1 MKITNLVVSALI
13 LFVVSSPQAYAFE
26 NAFTTGGSSPAT
38 FSHADQ
44 TDLSLQTPDMLAQ
57 YMYTNF
63 SIGRTNVR
71 VGAHEATLTR
81 GFLIDDV
88 FSGISIVTPEPTLGI
103 DALSMMWIK
112 NDPDDTPSS
121 FTPKTDVYYLSPSI
135 NMGSLSVNPYFIYQ
149 VKTAEETT
157 LDKEQTPLLPPARTE
172 KTLPENT
179 YYLGVDLDARI
190 NMASAWF
197 TGIYEKGMDAQKPRR
212 AYLFAAGGGVD
223 MGNTGLHGQA
233 LYASGKDNTETDT
246 TFFSGTQ
253 YGSYDWST
261 ILGGGTRSRGTQA
274 TPSADPLS
282 NIMAL
287 NFGASHKPVD
297 NLTVKA
303 DIWYALL
310 AEPGVDDGTRKKK
323 PDNLGTEID
332 VTISYEVIDGLNLD
346 VMAAYLITGDA
357 MANEENPMELG
368 TRLSLDF

>member
-1 MKITNLVVSALI
+1 MKITSLIVSALI
-13 LFVVSSPQAYAFE
+13 LLVISSPQAHAFE
-26 NAFTTGGSSPAT
+26 KAFTAGGSSAAELTAP
-38 FSHADQ
+38 FSHGDQ
-44 TDLSLQTPDMLAQ
+44 NDLPLQTPDMLAQ

-71 VGAHEATLTR
+71 VGAHETTLTR

-88 FSGISIVTPEPTLGI
+88 FSGISIVTPEPTIGI
-103 DALSMMWIK
+103 DALSMMWIQ
-112 NDPDDTPSS
+112 NNLDDATSS
-121 FTPKTDVYYLSPSI
+121 FTTKTDVYYLSPSI
-135 NMGSLSVNPYFIYQ
+135 NMGRLSVNPYFIYQ
-149 VKTAEETT
+149 IKTDGETA
-157 LDKEQTPLLPPARTE
+157 LNNEQRTLLPPTSME

-179 YYLGVDLDARI
+179 YFLGVDLDARI

-197 TGIYEKGMDAQKPRR
+197 TGIYEKGTDTGKSRR

-223 MGNTGLHGQA
+223 MGHTGLHGQA
-233 LYASGKDNTETDT
+233 LYAVGKDTDDADNS
-246 TFFSGTQ
+246 FFSGTQ

-261 ILGGGTRSRGTQA
+261 ILGGSTMA

-287 NFGASHKPVD
+287 NFGASHKPV
-297 NLTVKA
+297 NNVTVKA

-310 AEPGVDDGTRKKK
+310 AEPGMDDSTRKKK

-357 MANEENPMELG
+357 MANEENPVELG